1 MRAQGRRTPLR
12 LGRSDECRDSRL
24 EFSNQIVLFGSLL
37 ALVAIVASVLSS
49 RFGAPLLLVFLV
61 LGMLA
66 GEDGPGGVHFSDV
79 HVAQL
84 VGSVALAIIIFDG
97 GLRTRKE
104 VFRVALWP
112 AVSLATVGVVI
123 TAALL
128 GAVAAWLLN
137 LHWMHG
143 LLLGAIVGSTDAAA
157 VFGLLNTAGTEL
169 KQRVASTLEIESA
182 SNDPMAIFLTMVL
195 VTVLAA
201 GGTSLTLGVAGE
213 FVKQFGIGAV
223 GGTIGGWL
231 LGILI
236 NRLNL
241 VTGLYPL
248 LAAAGALFIFGVTA
262 TLGGSGF
269 LAIYLAGI
277 VLGNMPLQ
285 ASQNILRVH
294 SGLAWLSQ
302 ITMFLMLGLL
312 ITPSNL
318 VPIAFEG
325 VVIALAL
332 MLVARPVA
340 VLVSLLP
347 FRFPW
352 REQVFISWVGL
363 RGAVPMI
370 LAIFPMTAGVEN
382 AELYFNVA
390 FFVVLASLV
399 VQGWTIAPTARLL
412 GLEIPPTHE
421 PMHRYNLDIPGHL
434 DREIACYRIAP
445 GSIIA
450 NRHIRSVPLPDDSR
464 ITTVVRDDAV
474 LTSDEGLTLRPGDLV
489 YVFTDPAHIANLNR
503 LFDPQLVPDHLEQ
516 HRFYGDFVLNGT
528 AGVADVAEAYGL
540 PLPGNHDEET
550 LAEYLHKLFRGRPV
564 IGDRAPLGGAELV
577 VKEIELGRI
586 TKVGLRVRKA

>member
-1 MRAQGRRTPLR
+1 M
-12 LGRSDECRDSRL
+12 EY
-24 EFSNQIVLFGSLL
+24 SNEIVFFGSLL

-66 GEDGPGGVHFSDV
+66 GEDGPGGVQFGDT
-79 HVAQL
+79 HVAQF

-112 AVSLATVGVVI
+112 AVSLATVGVLLT
-123 TAALL
+123 TALV
-128 GAVAAWLLN
+128 GAVATWLFD

-143 LLLGAIVGSTDAAA
+143 LLIGAIVGSTDAAA
-157 VFGLLNTAGTEL
+157 VFGLLNTAGTKL

-182 SNDPMAIFLTMVL
+182 SNDPMAIFLTMAL
-195 VTVLAA
+195 VSVLAA
-201 GGTSLTLGVAGE
+201 GGTSLTLGVLGE
-213 FVKQFGIGAV
+213 FATQFGIGAV
-223 GGTIGGWL
+223 AGIVGGWL
-231 LGILI
+231 LGSLI

-248 LAAAGALFIFGVTA
+248 LAAVGALFVFGATA

-269 LAIYLAGI
+269 LAIYLVGI

-285 ASQNILRVH
+285 AAQNILRVH
-294 SGLAWLSQ
+294 DGLAWLSQ

-312 ITPSNL
+312 ITPSAL
-318 VPIAFEG
+318 VPIAVPG

-340 VLVSLLP
+340 VFVSLLP

-382 AELYFNVA
+382 STLYFNVA
-390 FFVVLASLV
+390 FFVILASLV
-399 VQGWTIAPTARLL
+399 VQGWTIVPAARWL

-421 PMHRYNLDIPGHL
+421 PIQRYNLDIPGHL
-434 DREIACYRIAP
+434 DREIACYRVAA
-445 GSIIA
+445 GSVVA
-450 NRHIRSVPLPDDSR
+450 NRQIRSMPLPDDSH
-464 ITTVVRDDAV
+464 ITTVVRGDAV
-474 LTSDEGLTLRPGDLV
+474 LTSVEDLKMLPGDLV
-489 YVFTDPAHIANLNR
+489 YVFTDPAHIPDLNL
-503 LFDPQLVPDHLEQ
+503 LFDPRLVPDRLEE

-540 PLPGNHDEET
+540 PLPEGHDQET
-550 LAEYLHKLFRGRPV
+550 LAEYFYEMFRGRPV
-564 IGDRAPLGGAELV
+564 VGDRIPLGNAELV
-577 VKEIELGRI
+577 VKAIELDRI
-586 TKVGLRVRKA
+586 TKIGLRVRKT

>member
-1 MRAQGRRTPLR
+1 MHAQGRRTPLR
-12 LGRSDECRDSRL
+12 VGRSEEWRDSGL

-37 ALVAIVASVLSS
+37 ALLAIVASVLSS

-112 AVSLATVGVVI
+112 AVSLATIGVVL
-123 TAALL
+123 TAALV
-128 GAVAAWLLN
+128 GAVATWLLD

-143 LLLGAIVGSTDAAA
+143 LLIGSIVGSTDAAA

-182 SNDPMAIFLTMVL
+182 GNDPMAIFLTIML
-195 VTVLAA
+195 VSVLAA
-201 GGTSLTLGVAGE
+201 GGTSLTLGVLGE

-223 GGTIGGWL
+223 AGIVGGYL
-231 LGILI
+231 LGALI

-285 ASQNILRVH
+285 AAQNILRVH
-294 SGLAWLSQ
+294 DGLAWLSQ

-312 ITPSNL
+312 ITPSEL

-332 MLVARPVA
+332 MFVARPVA
-340 VLVSLLP
+340 VAASLLP

-352 REQVFISWVGL
+352 REQVFIGWVGL

-370 LAIFPMTAGVEN
+370 LAIFPMTAGVQN
-382 AELYFNVA
+382 SALYFNVA

-399 VQGWTIAPTARLL
+399 VQGWTIAPVARRL
-412 GLEIPPTHE
+412 GLEIPPTHK
-421 PMHRYNLDIPGHL
+421 PMQRYNLDIPGHL
-434 DREIACYRIAP
+434 DREIACYRVAA
-445 GSIIA
+445 GSLVA
-450 NRHIRSVPLPDDSR
+450 NRHIRSVPLPDDSH
-464 ITTVVRDDAV
+464 ITTVVRADAV
-474 LTSDEGLTLRPGDLV
+474 LTTAEDLTLLPGDLV
-489 YVFTDPAHIANLNR
+489 YVFTDPAHIPHLNR
-503 LFDPQLVPDHLEQ
+503 LFDPQLVPERLEE
-516 HRFYGDFVLNGT
+516 HRFYGDFVLNDT

-540 PLPGNHDEET
+540 PLPAGHENET
-550 LAEYLHKLFRGRPV
+550 LAEYLHKVFRGRPV
-564 IGDRAPLGGAELV
+564 IGDRAPLGSAELV
-577 VKEIELGRI
+577 VKDIELGRI
-586 TKVGLRVRKA
+586 TKIGLRVRKT